1 MKIYLRALSTI
12 KHQKSLAISLGIA
25 CFILSCLTIAE
36 PFFFKEIINSL
47 VSFNGQGSFLD
58 NIINIFLI
66 WTCIVLLNISMQMF
80 ISYGSTNL
88 AIKVFSI
95 LWKKTFKHVLN
106 LSINFFQSDKLGS
119 IVRNFERGLDNN
131 YMLQIGF
138 FRHVLINVF
147 TLLILIPIIFYL
159 NAKMALLIVSTFP
172 FLIFFIVF
180 GVKKV
185 KGGQAITDK
194 KWSELSGIAYD
205 AVNNIFLVQSFTLN
219 HKLLKMVNNLEGIA
233 YKEQVKTNKWWGAI
247 IGISRCL
254 GYILNILVF
263 FVGSY
268 LFIKNEISLGDIIMF
283 IGFTNIIINVFNS
296 FFWSVLDYSHQR
308 EKIDAF
314 FNVYDAEVEIKSKEN
329 ALKLDKVKGDIE
341 FKNVSFSYKDGV
353 NALKKISFK
362 IKPGEVVAFVGHTGS
377 GKSTTANLISRF
389 YDITEGQILIDGH
402 DIKDIDLDFLR
413 KNIAIVFQENT
424 FFNTS
429 FLDNLRIDNNK
440 ISIKDIEDAC
450 RKAYAFD
457 VIKKNKKGLN
467 QIIGERGTKLSGGE
481 KQRLSIARAILKDAP
496 ILVLDEATS
505 ALDAKTEH
513 KIQSAISNVIK
524 GRTTI
529 IIAHRLSTIKKADKI
544 FVFKDGHIV
553 EQGNFETLMKKQG
566 KFYEL
571 VNYQLTI

>member
-185 KGGQAITDK
+185 KGSQAITDK

-219 HKLLKMVNNLEGIA
+219 HKLLKMVNNLESIA

-254 GYILNILVF
+254 GFILNILVF

-314 FNVYDAEVEIKSKEN
+314 FNVYDAKVEIKSREN
-329 ALKLDKVKGDIE
+329 ALKLDKLKGDIE

-402 DIKDIDLDFLR
+402 DIKDIDLNLLR

>member
-185 KGGQAITDK
+185 KGSQAITDK

-219 HKLLKMVNNLEGIA
+219 HKLLKMVNNLEVMA

-254 GYILNILVF
+254 GFILNILVF

-314 FNVYDAEVEIKSKEN
+314 FNVYDAKVEIKSREN
-329 ALKLDKVKGDIE
+329 ALKLDKLKGDIE
-341 FKNVSFSYKDGV
+341 FKKVSFSYKDGV
-353 NALKKISFK
+353 NALKKVSFK

-402 DIKDIDLDFLR
+402 DIKDIDLNLLR

-544 FVFKDGHIV
+544 FVFKDGSIV

>member
-402 DIKDIDLDFLR
+402 DIKDINLNFLR

-544 FVFKDGHIV
+544 FVFKDGSIV